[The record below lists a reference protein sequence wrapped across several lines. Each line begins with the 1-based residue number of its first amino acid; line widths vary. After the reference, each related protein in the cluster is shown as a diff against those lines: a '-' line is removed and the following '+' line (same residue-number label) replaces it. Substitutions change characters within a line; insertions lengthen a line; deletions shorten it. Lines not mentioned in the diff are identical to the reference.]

1 MGEIRN
7 MAKIK
12 SIIGFEVDTKEIRAT
27 EISRNNGVYEILAC
41 GNIPLPEGTV
51 DEGFI
56 RDQEAFNIALTELIQ
71 SGGFRSS
78 DIVVG
83 INNENVIMR
92 YATFPK
98 VDDDKLRNMVLL
110 QAQEF
115 IPIPVQEMEID
126 YVVAGHGFND
136 EEQETVNVL
145 LVAARRNMIEQY
157 INILSASKFQVTD
170 VDATLLSYCRALK
183 TDVVGEEKYAVLN
196 MNDDLLNFLVI
207 QGDEISMAR
216 SINIPER
223 VAENVKRLYNSEAGY
238 ELEKEDIEA
247 VGSMLGS
254 ETSSSVG
261 YYSMRP
267 DIAPIE
273 HIYFLTTAPH
283 SQELLNEI
291 TGMVSLPVT
300 IPDFYKSINFGL
312 EQNVINKFTGCIGL
326 AIQALEG

>member
-1 MGEIRN
+1 
-7 MAKIK
+7 
-12 SIIGFEVDTKEIRAT
+12 
-27 EISRNNGVYEILAC
+27 
-41 GNIPLPEGTV
+41 
-51 DEGFI
+51 
-56 RDQEAFNIALTELIQ
+56 
-71 SGGFRSS
+71 
-78 DIVVG
+78 
-83 INNENVIMR
+83 
-92 YATFPK
+92 
-98 VDDDKLRNMVLL
+98 
-110 QAQEF
+110 
-115 IPIPVQEMEID
+115 
-126 YVVAGHGFND
+126 
-136 EEQETVNVL
+136 
-145 LVAARRNMIEQY
+145 
-157 INILSASKFQVTD
+157 
-170 VDATLLSYCRALK
+170 
-183 TDVVGEEKYAVLN
+183 
-196 MNDDLLNFLVI
+196 
-207 QGDEISMAR
+207 MAR
-216 SINIPER
+216 SINIPET

>member
-1 MGEIRN
+1 

-12 SIIGFEVDTKEIRAT
+12 SVIGFEVDSKEIRAT
-27 EISRNNGVYEILAC
+27 EVSRNNGVYEIVAC
-41 GNIPLPEGTV
+41 GNIPLPEDTIE
-51 DEGFI
+51 EGFI
-56 RDQEAFNIALTELIQ
+56 RDQEAFSIALTELIQ

-98 VDDDKLRNMVLL
+98 VEDDKLRNMVLL

-126 YVVAGHGFND
+126 YVIAGHGVND
-136 EEQETVNVL
+136 EGQETVNVL

-157 INILSASKFQVTD
+157 INVLSASRLQVVD
-170 VDATLLSYCRALK
+170 VDATLLSYCRALRSG
-183 TDVVGEEKYAVLN
+183 VVGEEKYAVLN

-207 QGDEISMAR
+207 QGDEVSMVR
-216 SINIPER
+216 SINIPDR
-223 VAENVKRLYNSEAGY
+223 VVDNVKRLYGSEPGY
-238 ELEKEDIEA
+238 EFEKEDTEA
-247 VGSMLGS
+247 IGSMLGG

-261 YYSMRP
+261 YYAMQMG
-267 DIAPIE
+267 IAPIE
-273 HIYFLTTAPH
+273 HIYFLTTAPN
-283 SQELLNEI
+283 SEELLKEI
-291 TGMVSLPVT
+291 SDMVSLPVT
-300 IPDFYKSINFGL
+300 IPDFYTTSNFGL
-312 EQNVINKFTGCIGL
+312 EQKVVNKFTGCIGL